1 MHLTEEFVKDFMLF
15 HQGTVSQNS
24 WATDPHI
31 WMCLF
36 SDPDRKLHQFFYPTP
51 TWKDDTKQKLNDT
64 KQSHVAQT

>member
-31 WMCLF
+31 
-36 SDPDRKLHQFFYPTP
+36 
-51 TWKDDTKQKLNDT
+51 
-64 KQSHVAQT
+64 